1 MELVINS
8 SKLNEASEQ
17 ENPFEGPSDF
27 LNSNY
32 KTVVKQSINNA
43 SSKSIFG
50 LRRRIKNSRY
60 NFVSG
65 MEVALK
71 VSVFLVAI
79 IAIFN

>member
-8 SKLNEASEQ
+8 SKLDTAFEQ
-17 ENPFEGPSDF
+17 EDLFRGPSHF

-32 KTVVKQSINNA
+32 KAVVKQSLKET
-43 SSKSIFG
+43 STKSIFG

-60 NFVSG
+60 HFVSG